1 MEILQG
7 ACASNGAATGR
18 IKIIKEQS
26 DKTKK
31 QTVQNVAK
39 EIERFNA
46 AVEKAKEQ
54 LGILYEKTLESAG
67 DEEAEIFQIHIMML
81 EDGSLTGCCE
91 SIIYEQ
97 SVNAEY
103 AIELAADIFAQTLID
118 TNDEYMMAR
127 TSDIKDI
134 KTSILSAL
142 SGKQEKIEL
151 EEDSIIFAHDLT
163 PAQTINLDK
172 KKIAAFV
179 TEKGAK
185 NSHAAILARS
195 MKIPSLVSVSGCMKD
210 EYDGKACIVDADR
223 EKVYI
228 NPDEESQKEF
238 LLYQEK
244 IKKREEEL
252 LLLKGR
258 KSITKSGKKIKLYAN
273 IGGTEDINK
282 VIENDAEGIG
292 LFRSEFLY
300 LGKCELP
307 SEDVQFEAYKS
318 VLSKFKDKEVIIRTL
333 DIGADKK
340 ADCLNLAPEENPALG
355 YRAIRICLDNKELF
369 KTQLRALFR
378 ASVYGKLLIMF
389 PMITSETEVI
399 SAIDIVNDVKC
410 ELKEKDIPYDE
421 NVKIGIMIET
431 PAAAL
436 ISGRLAPLVDFF
448 SIGTNDLIQYT
459 LACDRQNENLRLVY
473 NPHHE
478 AVFKLIEQTCKNA
491 HENGIWV
498 GVCGELAADSS
509 ITSKLIESGVDEL
522 SVSPPYIL
530 QIRESIINSD

>member
-7 ACASNGAATGR
+7 VCASGGIASGR

-26 DKTKK
+26 DRTKK
-31 QTVQNVAK
+31 QIVQNVAK
-39 EIERFNA
+39 EIERFNT
-46 AVEKAKEQ
+46 AVEKAKDT
-54 LGILYEKTLESAG
+54 LGVLYEKTLESAG
-67 DEEAEIFQIHIMML
+67 SDEAEIFQIHIMML

-103 AIELAADIFAQTLID
+103 AIEQAADILAQTLID

-134 KTSILSAL
+134 KMSILSAL
-142 SGKQEKIEL
+142 SGKQKRIEL
-151 EEDSIIFAHDLT
+151 EDETIVFAYDLT

-195 MKIPSLVSVSGCMKD
+195 MKIPSLVSVSDCIKD
-210 EYDGKACIVDADR
+210 EYDGKICIVDADS

-228 NPDEESQKEF
+228 NPDEKSQKEF
-238 LLYQEK
+238 LSYKEK

-258 KSITKSGKKIKLYAN
+258 KSTTKSGKKIKLYAN
-273 IGGTEDINK
+273 IGGTDDIDK

-300 LGKCELP
+300 LGKDELP
-307 SEDVQFEAYKS
+307 GEDMQFEAYKS
-318 VLSKFKDKEVIIRTL
+318 VLSKMKNKEVIIRTL

-340 ADCLNLAPEENPALG
+340 ADCLNLSPEENPALG

-389 PMITSETEVI
+389 PMITSETEIV
-399 SAIDIVNDVKC
+399 SAMYIVNDIKR

-436 ISGRLAPLVDFF
+436 ISERLAPLVDFF

-459 LACDRQNENLRLVY
+459 LACDRQNENLRSVY

-478 AVFKLIEQTCKNA
+478 AVFKLIEKTCQNA
-491 HENGIWV
+491 HKNGIWV
-498 GVCGELAADSS
+498 GVCGELAADSTV
-509 ITSKLIESGVDEL
+509 TSKLIELGVDEL

-530 QIRESIINSD
+530 TIRESIINSD

>member
-7 ACASNGAATGR
+7 VCASGGVANGR

-26 DKTKK
+26 EKSEKYTIE
-31 QTVQNVAK
+31 NVAK
-39 EIERFNA
+39 EIERFNL

-54 LGILYEKTLESAG
+54 LGVLYEKTLESAG
-67 DEEAEIFQIHIMML
+67 EEEAEIFQIHIMML

-103 AIELAADIFAQTLID
+103 AIEQACEIFAQTLID
-118 TNDEYMMAR
+118 TSDEYMMAR
-127 TSDIKDI
+127 TSDVKDI

-142 SGKQEKIEL
+142 SGKQKRIEL
-151 EEDSIIFAHDLT
+151 EEDTIIFAHDLT

-195 MKIPSLVSVSGCMKD
+195 MKIPSLVSVSGCIND
-210 EYDGKACIVDADR
+210 EYDGKTCIVDADN

-238 LLYQEK
+238 LSYKEK
-244 IKKREEEL
+244 IEKREEEL

-258 KSITKSGKKIKLYAN
+258 KSITKSGKKVKLYAN
-273 IGGTEDINK
+273 IGGTEDVDK

-300 LGKCELP
+300 LGKDELP
-307 SEDVQFEAYKS
+307 SEDVQFEAYKR
-318 VLSKFKDKEVIIRTL
+318 VLSKMKDKEVIIRTL

-340 ADCLNLAPEENPALG
+340 ADCLNLSPEENPALG
-355 YRAIRICLDNKELF
+355 YRAIRICLDNTELF

-378 ASVYGKLLIMF
+378 ASRYGKLSIMF
-389 PMITSETEVI
+389 PMITSETEVV
-399 SAIDIVNDVKC
+399 SAIDIANDVKC
-410 ELKEKDIPYDE
+410 ELKEKDILYDE

-436 ISGRLAPLVDFF
+436 ISERLAPLVDFF

-459 LACDRQNENLRLVY
+459 LACDRQNENLRSVY

-478 AVFKLIEQTCKNA
+478 AVFKLIELTCQNA
-491 HENGIWV
+491 HESGIWV
-498 GVCGELAADSS
+498 GVCGELAADSTV
-509 ITSKLIESGVDEL
+509 TSKLIELGVDEL

-530 QIRESIINSD
+530 QIRESIIKSD

>member
-7 ACASNGAATGR
+7 ICASGGASTGK
-18 IKIIKEQS
+18 IKIIKEQN
-26 DKTKK
+26 DKTEKYTIK
-31 QTVQNVAK
+31 NVAK
-39 EIERFNA
+39 EIERFST
-46 AVEKAKEQ
+46 AVEKAKDA
-54 LGILYEKTLESAG
+54 LGILYEKTLESAAA
-67 DEEAEIFQIHIMML
+67 EEAEIFQIHIMML
-81 EDGSLTGCCE
+81 EDASFTGCCE

-103 AIELAADIFAQTLID
+103 AIEQAAEIFAQTLID

-142 SGKQEKIEL
+142 SGKEKRIEL
-151 EEDSIIFAHDLT
+151 DEDTIIFAHDLT

-179 TEKGAK
+179 TQKGAK

-195 MKIPSLVSVSGCMKD
+195 MKIPSLVSVSGCIKD
-210 EYDGKACIVDADR
+210 EYDGKTCIVDADN

-228 NPDEESQKEF
+228 NPDEESQKNF
-238 LLYQEK
+238 ILHKEK
-244 IKKREEEL
+244 IKEREKEL

-273 IGGTEDINK
+273 IGGTEDIDK

-300 LGKCELP
+300 LGKDELP
-307 SEDVQFEAYKS
+307 SEDIQFEVYKS
-318 VLSKFKDKEVIIRTL
+318 VLSKMKDKDVIIRTL

-340 ADCLNLAPEENPALG
+340 ADCLNLSPEENPALG

-389 PMITSETEVI
+389 PMITSETEVV
-399 SAIDIVNDVKC
+399 SAMDIVNEIKR
-410 ELKEKDIPYDE
+410 ELKEKDILYDE
-421 NVKIGIMIET
+421 NVKVGIMIET

-436 ISGRLAPLVDFF
+436 ISDRLAPLVDFF

-459 LACDRQNENLRLVY
+459 LACDRQNENLRSVY

-478 AVFKLIEQTCKNA
+478 AVFKLIEETCKNA
-491 HENGIWV
+491 HKNSIWV
-498 GVCGELAADSS
+498 GVCGELAADSNV
-509 ITSKLIESGVDEL
+509 TSKLIESGVDEL

-530 QIRESIINSD
+530 PIRESIMKSD

>member
-7 ACASNGAATGR
+7 VCASPGVSTGR

-26 DKTKK
+26 EKSEKYTI
-31 QTVQNVAK
+31 QNVAK
-39 EIERFNA
+39 EIERFKLA
-46 AVEKAKEQ
+46 LEKAKEQ
-54 LGILYEKTLESAG
+54 LAILYEKTLESAG
-67 DEEAEIFQIHIMML
+67 EEEAEIFQIHIMML

-103 AIELAADIFAQTLID
+103 AIEQAADIFSQTLID

-134 KTSILSAL
+134 KMSILSAL
-142 SGKQEKIEL
+142 SGKQKRIEL
-151 EEDSIIFAHDLT
+151 EEDTIIFARDLT

-172 KKIAAFV
+172 KKIEAFV
-179 TEKGAK
+179 TEKGAI

-195 MKIPSLVSVSGCMKD
+195 MKIPSLVSVSGCIKD
-210 EYDGKACIVDADR
+210 EYDGKICIVDAER

-238 LLYQEK
+238 LSYKEK
-244 IKKREEEL
+244 IKKREEDL

-273 IGGTEDINK
+273 IGGTDDIDK

-300 LGKCELP
+300 LGKDELP
-307 SEDVQFEAYKS
+307 GEDVQFEAYKS
-318 VLSKFKDKEVIIRTL
+318 VLSKMKDKEVIIRTL

-340 ADCLNLAPEENPALG
+340 ADCLKLSPEENPALG

-378 ASVYGKLLIMF
+378 ASRYGKLSIMF
-389 PMITSETEVI
+389 PMITSETEVV
-399 SAIDIVNDVKC
+399 SAIYIVNDVKR

-436 ISGRLAPLVDFF
+436 ISEKLAPMIDFF

-459 LACDRQNENLRLVY
+459 LACDRQNENLRSVY

-478 AVFKLIEQTCKNA
+478 AVFKLIELTCQNA

-509 ITSKLIESGVDEL
+509 VTSKLIELGVDEL

>member
-7 ACASNGAATGR
+7 VCASGGVANGR

-26 DKTKK
+26 EKNEKYTI
-31 QTVQNVAK
+31 QNVAK
-39 EIERFNA
+39 EIERFKL
-46 AVEKAKEQ
+46 AVEKAKDA

-67 DEEAEIFQIHIMML
+67 EEEAEIFQIHIMML

-97 SVNAEY
+97 TVNAEY
-103 AIELAADIFAQTLID
+103 AIEQAAEIFAQTLID

-134 KTSILSAL
+134 KMSILSAL
-142 SGKQEKIEL
+142 SGKQKRIEL
-151 EEDSIIFAHDLT
+151 EEDTIIFAHDLT

-195 MKIPSLVSVSGCMKD
+195 MKIPSLVSVSGCINN
-210 EYDGKACIVDADR
+210 EYDGKICIVDADN

-228 NPDEESQKEF
+228 DPDEESQKEF
-238 LLYQEK
+238 LSYKEK
-244 IKKREEEL
+244 IKKREEDL

-258 KSITKSGKKIKLYAN
+258 KSITKSGKKVKLYAN
-273 IGGTEDINK
+273 IGGTDDIDK

-300 LGKCELP
+300 LGKDELP
-307 SEDVQFEAYKS
+307 GEDVQFEAYKS
-318 VLSKFKDKEVIIRTL
+318 VLSKMKDKEVIIRTL

-340 ADCLNLAPEENPALG
+340 ADCLNLSPEENPALG
-355 YRAIRICLDNKELF
+355 YRAIRICLDNTELF

-378 ASVYGKLLIMF
+378 ASRYGKLSIMF
-389 PMITSETEVI
+389 PMITSETEVV
-399 SAIDIVNDVKC
+399 SAIDIANDVKC
-410 ELKEKDIPYDE
+410 ELKEKDILYDE

-436 ISGRLAPLVDFF
+436 ISERLAPLVDFF

-459 LACDRQNENLRLVY
+459 LACDRQNENLRSVY

-478 AVFKLIEQTCKNA
+478 AVFKLIEQTCQNA
-491 HENGIWV
+491 HESGIWV
-498 GVCGELAADSS
+498 GVCGELAADSTV
-509 ITSKLIESGVDEL
+509 TSKLIELGVDEL

>member
-1 MEILQG
+1 METLQG
-7 ACASNGAATGR
+7 ICASGGIASGR

-26 DKTKK
+26 EKSDKYTIE
-31 QTVQNVAK
+31 NVAK
-39 EIERFNA
+39 EIERFNV
-46 AVEKAKEQ
+46 AVEKAKDA
-54 LGILYEKTLESAG
+54 LGILYEKTLESAS
-67 DEEAEIFQIHIMML
+67 DEEAEIFQIHMMML

-103 AIELAADIFAQTLID
+103 AIEQACEIFAQTLID

-134 KTSILSAL
+134 KMSILSAL
-142 SGKQEKIEL
+142 SGKQKRIEL
-151 EEDSIIFAHDLT
+151 EENTIIFAYDLT

-195 MKIPSLVSVSGCMKD
+195 MKIPSLVSVSGCIKD
-210 EYDGKACIVDADR
+210 EYEGKICIVDADG

-228 NPDEESQKEF
+228 NPDEDSQKKFIQQKEI
-238 LLYQEK
+238 

-273 IGGTEDINK
+273 IGGTEDIDK

-300 LGKCELP
+300 LGKAEPP
-307 SEDVQFEAYKS
+307 SENMQFEAYKS
-318 VLSKFKDKEVIIRTL
+318 VLSKMKDKEVIIRTL

-340 ADCLNLAPEENPALG
+340 ADCLNLSPEENPALG

-369 KTQLRALFR
+369 KTQLRALLR
-378 ASVYGKLLIMF
+378 ASIYGKLLIMF
-389 PMITSETEVI
+389 PMITSEAEVI
-399 SAIDIVNDVKC
+399 SAMDIVDDVKRD
-410 ELKEKDIPYDE
+410 LKEEDIPYDE

-436 ISGRLAPLVDFF
+436 ISGKLAPLVDFF

-459 LACDRQNENLRLVY
+459 LACDRQNENLRSVY

-478 AVFKLIEQTCKNA
+478 AVFKLIEETCKNA
-491 HENGIWV
+491 HKNGIWV
-498 GVCGELAADSS
+498 GVCGELAADSTV
-509 ITSKLIESGVDEL
+509 TSKLIESGIDEL

-530 QIRESIINSD
+530 KIRESIIKSD

>member
-1 MEILQG
+1 MKILQG
-7 ACASNGAATGR
+7 VCASGGVANGR

-26 DKTKK
+26 EKSEKHTIE
-31 QTVQNVAK
+31 NVAK
-39 EIERFNA
+39 EIERFKLA
-46 AVEKAKEQ
+46 LEKAKEQ
-54 LGILYEKTLESAG
+54 LAILYEKTLESAG
-67 DEEAEIFQIHIMML
+67 EEEAEIFQIHIMML

-103 AIELAADIFAQTLID
+103 AIEQAADIFAQTLIE

-134 KTSILSAL
+134 KMSILSAL
-142 SGKQEKIEL
+142 SGKQKRIEL
-151 EEDSIIFAHDLT
+151 EEDTIIFAHDLT

-195 MKIPSLVSVSGCMKD
+195 MKIPSLVSVSGCIND
-210 EYDGKACIVDADR
+210 EYDGKICIVDADN

-238 LLYQEK
+238 LSYKEK

-273 IGGTEDINK
+273 IGGTDDIDK

-300 LGKCELP
+300 LGKDELP
-307 SEDVQFEAYKS
+307 GEDVQFEAYKS
-318 VLSKFKDKEVIIRTL
+318 VLSKMKDKEVIIRTL

-340 ADCLNLAPEENPALG
+340 ADCLNLSPEENPALG
-355 YRAIRICLDNKELF
+355 YRAIRICLDNTELF

-389 PMITSETEVI
+389 PMITSETEVA
-399 SAIDIVNDVKC
+399 SAIDIVNNIKR

-436 ISGRLAPLVDFF
+436 ISERLAPLVDFF

-498 GVCGELAADSS
+498 GVCGELAADSTV
-509 ITSKLIESGVDEL
+509 TSKLIEMGVDEL